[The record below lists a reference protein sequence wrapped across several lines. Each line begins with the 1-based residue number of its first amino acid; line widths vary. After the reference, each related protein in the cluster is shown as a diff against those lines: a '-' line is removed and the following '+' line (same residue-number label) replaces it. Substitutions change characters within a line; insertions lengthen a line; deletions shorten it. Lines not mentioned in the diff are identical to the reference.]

1 MADPLGWRSDVAR
14 DENFGL
20 DETTSWD
27 EEAGAE
33 AVIEAFFGV
42 PALPVFVWP
51 CDSAR
56 IEESIQ
62 FRTLITRF
70 ESGREQ
76 RRAKGL
82 PTRRWRLRFRKDTV
96 DADEI
101 WTFYLARQG
110 PVQPFLWDHPITRE
124 TYLVRFPQRVS
135 RRVMWRVI
143 HEVGLELVEVR

>member
-27 EEAGAE
+27 EETGAE
-33 AVIEAFFGV
+33 AVIEAFFRV

-51 CDSAR
+51 CDSSR

-76 RRAKGL
+76 RRAKGIGR
-82 PTRRWRLRFRKDTV
+82 RRWRIRLRKDQ
-96 DADEI
+96 ADIEAI
-101 WTFYLARQG
+101 WGFYLARQG
-110 PVQPFLWDHPITRE
+110 PVEPFWWEHPVTGE
-124 TYLVRFPQRVS
+124 ALLVRFAERLS
-135 RRVMWRVI
+135 RRVLWRAV
-143 HEVGLELVEVR
+143 HEVALELVEVR